1 MTSVKTDVDG
11 DVTAENIQIGD
22 QNGGRCHRWFRIVSM
37 DEGRISTESLV
48 FSDATLAS
56 PSTVVVVVVEKA
68 MITRSKLAEQLREYQ
83 IKSKH
88 DWASVSIFSS
98 SSNFSSSS
106 SRVDVVVFV
115 IWELVILAFLVFSAV
130 SLYLKRLELAFI
142 LLCVCL
148 LLFVCTL
155 DFVKSE
161 TETALRMGGGG
172 IAYKGVTV
180 QTPKTWHTVAGKG
193 LFWIL
198 YRAKQDGPVVMGW
211 RHPWG
216 GHGDHGHGDHQ

>member
-1 MTSVKTDVDG
+1 MGLEVRLEKEVRLGSITRPDRKSPSQRSPRHH
-11 DVTAENIQIGD
+11 ESN
-22 QNGGRCHRWFRIVSM
+22 IVSRYE
-37 DEGRISTESLV
+37 DEIV
-48 FSDATLAS
+48 FAPRRFPLNLLFS
-56 PSTVVVVVVEKA
+56 PTVLELLRVVVVEKA

-88 DWASVSIFSS
+88 DWASVSLFSS

-148 LLFVCTL
+148 LLFVCM
-155 DFVKSE
+155 K
-161 TETALRMGGGG
+161 
-172 IAYKGVTV
+172 I
-180 QTPKTWHTVAGKG
+180 
-193 LFWIL
+193 
-198 YRAKQDGPVVMGW
+198 AKQVRIARKKKRRMLLPLSM
-211 RHPWG
+211 
-216 GHGDHGHGDHQ
+216 